1 MNKENLEIKHV
12 DNLVSKSNCHFL
24 QEKGSI
30 FTLWIS
36 LFRSTQW
43 GNPVW
48 KILIFF
54 CARGRKICGGRFEE
68 TGLKLIW
75 NLSDRCGKDIRHL
88 IAVQVTCPLQNLIS

>member
-1 MNKENLEIKHV
+1 MNKENLEVKHV

-54 CARGRKICGGRFEE
+54 CVRGRKICSGKFEE
-68 TGLKLIW
+68 TGSKLIRRL
-75 NLSDRCGKDIRHL
+75 NME
-88 IAVQVTCPLQNLIS
+88 P